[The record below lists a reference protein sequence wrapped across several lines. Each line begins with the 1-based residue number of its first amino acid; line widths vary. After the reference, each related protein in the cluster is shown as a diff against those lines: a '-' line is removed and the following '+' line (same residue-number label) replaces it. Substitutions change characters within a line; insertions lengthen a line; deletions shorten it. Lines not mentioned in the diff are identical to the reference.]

1 MRENPL
7 KRTLDENGVVFG
19 LMMFE
24 LATIGAPRIADS
36 VGADFVIWDMEHTG
50 WTTETI
56 RTVMAVARLGQAWPL
71 VRVARAEHH
80 LISTALD
87 AGAMGVMVPMVE
99 TEEQARLI
107 VGAAKYP
114 PLGKRGFGAV
124 YPDMVE
130 SGIAEYC
137 EVVNRETL
145 VWPLIE
151 TAEGVRNAAAIFE
164 TPGID
169 GVWLGFHDLACS
181 LGCPGQFN
189 TPEFLEAVAHLQAV
203 ADRCGKPLGQLATSQ
218 ADAKALLDRGVRII
232 ATSDLIVLAPALQGF
247 LDGMRASAS

>member
-7 KRTLDENGVVFG
+7 KRVLDGDGVVFG

-24 LATIGAPRIADS
+24 LATVGAPRIADS

-56 RTVMAVARLGQAWPL
+56 RSVMGVARLGRTWPL

-99 TEEQARLI
+99 TAEQARLI
-107 VGAAKYP
+107 VDAAKYP
-114 PLGKRGFGAV
+114 PMGTRGFGAV

-130 SGIAEYC
+130 SGIADYC
-137 EVVNRETL
+137 ESANRETI

-151 TAEGVRNAAAIFE
+151 TAAGVRNAAAIFE
-164 TPGID
+164 TPGVD
-169 GVWLGFHDLACS
+169 GVWLGFHDLASS
-181 LGCPGQFN
+181 LGCPGQFD
-189 TPEFLEAVAHLQAV
+189 TPEFLDAVAHLHEV
-203 ADRCGKPLGQLATSQ
+203 ANRCGKPLGQLATSQ
-218 ADAKALLDRGVRII
+218 EDAKALLDRGVRII
-232 ATSDLIVLAPALQGF
+232 AAGDLMVLAPALRGF
-247 LDGMRASAS
+247 LDGMRASAP